1 MVYVQRVLKSIGT
14 FFLHYI
20 DYVLFITIIMFKLYW
35 FTKLTDTVFS
45 ELSFSEYLSMFIE
58 WIGTPGNEGFAD
70 LFEGVA
76 MVSMGAILLVSF
88 WVLLLPRRGRLIAIL
103 TLNILLTFIIFA
115 DLIYYRYFEDLI
127 SVTVL
132 EQAGQV
138 GALGESITNL
148 FLTSDWLFFIDLIV
162 LAPIMIYA
170 FFKTPKVH
178 GSKMRMTARIMSA
191 AVIFVIGYALVA
203 APIKDFL
210 DKGGSY
216 LFEKTIS
223 NMRVYEVTG
232 LLGFHG
238 YNAFEYVNENILQN
252 NQLTAEEKGAVQAWF
267 QLQETEI
274 EPKGSLNGIAKGKN
288 VILVQLEA
296 IQNFVIDH
304 EINGQEVTPN
314 LNQLKEESLYFERFY
329 HQAALGR
336 TSDAEFLTQASF
348 YPMNGG
354 AAYISYSGNTFMGL
368 PKMLKE
374 NGYTTASFHAYK
386 KSFWNRYLMYPALGI
401 DTFYSLDSFEQDEPL
416 GWSIA
421 DESMLTQSVEKMK
434 NLEQPFY
441 SFLITLTSHHPFD
454 LPDAYK
460 KLNVEGVHDMT
471 FKNYLQSVHYVDQ
484 AVGTFIDELKQAG
497 LWENSVVV
505 FYGDHD
511 SGLLKEDSEM
521 EAYLGV
527 KDDPL
532 AFNQMRGEVPLLI
545 HLPNGAHAGVHD
557 QIGGQIDI
565 GPTLLDLLG
574 VPVNENYMMGT
585 SLFDEEDRIVVFRT
599 SSYYTEDVFYK
610 ASKEGGFEDGACY
623 DMDTGDE
630 LRVQAC
636 EKDYERALKQ
646 LEISD
651 NVLKENL
658 IKEFVEQEEK

>member
-1 MVYVQRVLKSIGT
+1 MLD
-14 FFLHYI
+14 YI
-20 DYVLFITIIMFKLYW
+20 DYILFLGLMMFKLYW

-45 ELSFSEYLSMFIE
+45 ELSFSEYISLFID
-58 WIGTPGNEGFAD
+58 WLGTSGNEGFAD
-70 LFEGVA
+70 LFKGIA
-76 MVSMGAILLVSF
+76 MISIGAILLLSF
-88 WVLLLPRRGRLIAIL
+88 WILFLPRRGRLIAIL
-103 TLNILLTFIIFA
+103 TVNILLTFIMFA

-127 SVTVL
+127 SITVL

-138 GALGESITNL
+138 GALGDSITNL
-148 FLTSDWLFFIDLIV
+148 FTAADWLFFVDLFI
-162 LAPIMIYA
+162 LIPLTIYA
-170 FFKTPKVH
+170 FIKTSRSRV
-178 GSKMRMTARIMSA
+178 SKKRITARIISA
-191 AVIFVIGYALVA
+191 GFVFVIGYVFVS

-238 YNAFEYVNENILQN
+238 YNAYEYVNENILHN
-252 NQLTAEEKGAVQAWF
+252 NRLTAEEKGAVQAWF
-267 QLQETEI
+267 QLQETEPKS
-274 EPKGSLNGIAKGKN
+274 EPSLHGIAEGKN

-304 EINGQEVTPN
+304 DINGQEITPH
-314 LNQLKEESLYFERFY
+314 LNQLKKDSLYFERFY
-329 HQAALGR
+329 HQVALGR

-354 AAYISYSGNTFMGL
+354 SAYISYSGNTFMGM

-374 NGYTTASFHAYK
+374 KGYTTAAFHAYK

-401 DTFYSLDSFEQDEPL
+401 DTFYSLDTFEQDEPL

-434 NLEQPFY
+434 RLEEPFY
-441 SFLITLTSHHPFD
+441 SFLVTLTSHHPYD
-454 LPDAYK
+454 LPDEYK
-460 KLNVEGVHDMT
+460 KLDVEGVHGMT

-484 AVGTFIDELKQAG
+484 AVGTFIDELKRADM
-497 LWENSVVV
+497 WENSVVI

-511 SGLLKEDSEM
+511 SGLLKEGSEM

-532 AFNQMRGEVPLLI
+532 GSNQMRGEVPLLI
-545 HLPNGAHAGVHD
+545 HLPEGDHAGVYD
-557 QIGGQIDI
+557 QIGGQIDL
-565 GPTLLDLLG
+565 GPTILDLLG

-585 SLFDEEDRIVVFRT
+585 SLFDEEEKMVVFRT
-599 SSYYTEDVFYK
+599 SSFYTEDVFYK
-610 ASKEGGFEDGACY
+610 ASKSGGFEDGACY
-623 DMDTGDE
+623 DMHTGDATP
-630 LRVQAC
+630 LQTC
-636 EKDYERALKQ
+636 KKDHDRALKQ

-651 NVLKENL
+651 QVLKENL
-658 IKEFVEQEEK
+658 IKEFVEKNETH